1 MYCVGSRSCADFTK
15 ALHRFQY
22 SQVYC
27 VGSRSCVDFFF
38 PASQQ
43 AEFAALF
50 RADVRGRCAD
60 SAGEGPQG
68 RAHPDYC
75 GGGGNV
81 SCFRAQWSTGV
92 QVCDWV
98 VQVGVGVGV
107 VGWGKCDGAPRD

>member
-1 MYCVGSRSCADFTK
+1 MGRLGCAW
-15 ALHRFQY
+15 ALGQQAWCGQAEAEAGALG
-22 SQVYC
+22 QVYC
-27 VGSRSCVDFFF
+27 VDARSCVDFFF
-38 PASQQ
+38 PASKQ

-92 QVCDWV
+92 QV
-98 VQVGVGVGV
+98 G
-107 VGWGKCDGAPRD
+107 GWLGEWG